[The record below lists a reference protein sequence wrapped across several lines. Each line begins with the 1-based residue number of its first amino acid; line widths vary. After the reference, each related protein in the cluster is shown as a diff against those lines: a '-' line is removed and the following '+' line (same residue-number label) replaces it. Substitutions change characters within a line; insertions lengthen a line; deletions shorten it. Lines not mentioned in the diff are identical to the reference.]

1 MNTILYK
8 GEEGVTDIAFVSC
21 TDPDS
26 SVRRVPFLGHQ
37 RISQSLMDLPREGIG
52 PKGFNSFSRG
62 VRIRISKET
71 FSHLRISRG
80 IQTPCHPLWIRPCVC
95 LNQLISEPNKSIYTK
110 LKKKYSND
118 CLS

>member
-37 RISQSLMDLPREGIG
+37 RISQRVLWTSLGKELD
-52 PKGFNSFSRG
+52 PKGSIPSRG
-62 VRIRISKET
+62 VSESE
-71 FSHLRISRG
+71 FLRKPLATCEFLGGFRPPV
-80 IQTPCHPLWIRPCVC
+80 TPLDPPMR
-95 LNQLISEPNKSIYTK
+95 
-110 LKKKYSND
+110 
-118 CLS
+118 LSQSFDF